1 MDISQLTQF
10 NPWWTEK
17 KVPTA
22 LLGSQKRP
30 YFDLVKKNLE
40 NKFIILL
47 FGLRRVGKT
56 TILYQIIKELL
67 SKDINPLSIFYF
79 SFDEQVAGFKEVVSL
94 YEEKIVKTKI
104 NSSKEKYF
112 CFFDEIQKT
121 QDWQNQ
127 IKILY
132 DTHPGLKIFISG
144 SSSLSLQKQASESLA
159 GRLIDILV
167 KPLDFA
173 EFLDWQNIKI
183 DAKNPEIYQT
193 TAQPL
198 LMDYLRK
205 GGFPEI
211 TFEKDNEL
219 IKTYLKNA
227 ILERILY
234 RDLPQE
240 FGLKDIELLKTLIEL
255 FAKHPG
261 MIVNIEGLS
270 RDLKRSKITIA
281 NYIEYLKYAM
291 LVREVKNL
299 RPGFLITSRKGK
311 KIYPTTTALDFVFQ
325 NDFYDEANLQHIAE
339 TTVANQLDA
348 QYYYKNGFEVDFI
361 QKTNGQILPI
371 EVKYGKPDQSQLVK
385 FQKKFNVQKAILVT
399 KDYFQLNQNGIDNL
413 PLWFFL
419 SKSAISEV

>member
-10 NPWWTEK
+10 NPWWTERM
-17 KVPTA
+17 VPAA

-30 YFDLVKKNLE
+30 YFDSAKKNLE

-47 FGLRRVGKT
+47 YGLRRVGKT
-56 TILYQIIKELL
+56 TILYQIIQELL
-67 SKDINPLSIFYF
+67 NKKVNPLSVLYF
-79 SFDEQVAGFKEVVSL
+79 SFDEQTANIKEIISL
-94 YEEKIVKTKI
+94 YEEKVIKTKI
-104 NSSKEKYF
+104 NNGKENCF

-121 QDWQNQ
+121 ENWQNQ

-167 KPLDFA
+167 KPLGFA
-173 EFLDWQNIKI
+173 EFLEWQNIKI
-183 DAKNPEIYQT
+183 NLKNPEIYQT

-211 TFEKDNEL
+211 TGEKDDGL

-227 ILERILY
+227 ILERIFY

-255 FAKHPG
+255 FAKQPG

-281 NYIEYLKYAM
+281 NYLEYLKYAM
-291 LVREVKNL
+291 LIKEVKNL
-299 RPGFLITSRKGK
+299 RPGFLTTSRKGK
-311 KIYPTTTALDFVFQ
+311 KIYPSTTALCFVFQ
-325 NDFYDEANLQHIAE
+325 NDFYGETNLQHTAE
-339 TTVANQLDA
+339 TAAANHLDA

-361 QKTNGQILPI
+361 QKTNDRILPI
-371 EVKYGKPDQSQLVK
+371 EIKYGKPDQSQLAK
-385 FQKKFNVQKAILVT
+385 FQKKFNVQKSVLVT
-399 KDYFQLNQNGIDNL
+399 KDCFQPNQNGIDYL
-413 PLWFFL
+413 PLWLFL
-419 SKSAISEV
+419 AS

>member
-1 MDISQLTQF
+1 MDISQLAQF

-17 KVPTA
+17 AVPTA

-30 YFDLVKKNLE
+30 YFGLVKKNLE

-47 FGLRRVGKT
+47 YGLRRVGKT
-56 TILYQIIKELL
+56 TILYQTIQEIL
-67 SKDINPLSIFYF
+67 SKSINPLSIFYF
-79 SFDEQVAGFKEVVSL
+79 SFDEQVAGIKEVIDL
-94 YEEKIVKTKI
+94 YEEKVVKTKT
-104 NSSKEKYF
+104 SKEKYF
-112 CFFDEIQKT
+112 FFFDEIQKVE
-121 QDWQNQ
+121 DWQNQ

-167 KPLDFA
+167 KPLSFG
-173 EFLDWQNIKI
+173 EFLDWQNIRI
-183 DAKNPEIYQT
+183 DAKNPEVYQT
-193 TAQPL
+193 SAQPL

-211 TFEKDNEL
+211 TFEKENEL

-255 FAKHPG
+255 FARHPG
-261 MIVNIEGLS
+261 MIVNINNLL
-270 RDLKRSKITIA
+270 RDLARSKITIA
-281 NYIEYLKYAM
+281 NYLEYLKYAM
-291 LVREVKNL
+291 LIREVKNI
-299 RPGFLITSRKGK
+299 RPGFLTTSRKGK
-311 KIYPTTTALDFVFQ
+311 KIYPTTTALGFVFQ
-325 NDFYDEANLQHIAE
+325 NDFYNEANLQHIAE
-339 TTVANQLDA
+339 TAVANQLDA
-348 QYYYKNGFEVDFI
+348 QYYYKNSFEVDFV
-361 QKTNGQILPI
+361 QRSNGQILPI
-371 EVKYGKPDQSQLVK
+371 EVKYGKPDQTQLVK
-385 FQKKFNVQKAILVT
+385 FQKKFKIQKAILVT
-399 KDYFQLNQNGIDNL
+399 KDYFQLNKNGIDSL

-419 SKSAISEV
+419 AQ

>member
-17 KVPTA
+17 KVPTP

-30 YFDLVKKNLE
+30 YFGLVKKNIE

-47 FGLRRVGKT
+47 YGLRRVGKT
-56 TILYQIIKELL
+56 TIIYQIVKELL
-67 SKDINPLSIFYF
+67 DKNINPLSVLYF
-79 SFDEQVAGFKEVVSL
+79 SFDEQAGGLKEVVGL
-94 YEEKIVKTKI
+94 YEEKIIKTKI
-104 NSSKEKYF
+104 NSGKEKYF
-112 CFFDEIQKT
+112 CFFDEIQKAK
-121 QDWQNQ
+121 DWQNQ

-167 KPLDFA
+167 KPLDFG

-183 DAKNPEIYQT
+183 DKKNPEIYQA

-255 FAKHPG
+255 FARHPG
-261 MIVNIEGLS
+261 MIVNIDSLS
-270 RDLKRSKITIA
+270 RNLKRSKITIA

-291 LVREVKNL
+291 LIREVRNL
-299 RPGFLITSRKGK
+299 RPGFLTTSRKGK
-311 KIYPTTTALDFVFQ
+311 KIYPTTTALGFVFQ
-325 NDFYDEANLQHIAE
+325 DDFYDEANLQHIAE
-339 TTVANQLDA
+339 TAVANQLDA
-348 QYYYKNGFEVDFI
+348 QYYYKNGFEVDFV
-361 QKTNGQILPI
+361 QKTNNRILPI
-371 EVKYGKPDQSQLVK
+371 EVKYGKPDRNQLIK
-385 FQKKFNVQKAILVT
+385 FQKKFKVKKSILVT

-419 SKSAISEV
+419 TQNRWI

>member
-17 KVPTA
+17 IVPAT

-47 FGLRRVGKT
+47 YGLRRVGKT
-56 TILYQIIKELL
+56 TIFYQIIKDLL
-67 SKDINPLSIFYF
+67 SKNINPFSVFYF
-79 SFDEQVAGFKEVVSL
+79 SFDERAANIKEIISL
-94 YEEKIVKTKI
+94 YEEKVIKI
-104 NSSKEKYF
+104 KISGGKKKYF
-112 CFFDEIQKT
+112 CFFDEIQKVEN
-121 QDWQNQ
+121 WQNQ

-159 GRLIDILV
+159 GRLIDVLV

-211 TFEKDNEL
+211 TFEQDDEL

-240 FGLKDIELLKTLIEL
+240 FGLKDIELLKILIEL

-261 MIVNIEGLS
+261 MIVNIDGLS
-270 RDLKRSKITIA
+270 HDLKRSKITIA
-281 NYIEYLKYAM
+281 NYLEYLKYAM
-291 LVREVKNL
+291 LIREVKNL
-299 RPGFLITSRKGK
+299 RPGFLTTSRKGK
-311 KIYPTTTALDFVFQ
+311 KIYPTTTALGFVFQ
-325 NDFYDEANLQHIAE
+325 NDFYSEANLQHIAE
-339 TTVANQLDA
+339 TAVANQIDA

-361 QKTNGQILPI
+361 QKTDSRVLPI
-371 EVKYGKPDQSQLVK
+371 EVKYGKPEQNQLIK
-385 FQKKFNVQKAILVT
+385 FQKKFNVQKSILVT
-399 KDYFQLNQNGIDNL
+399 KNYFQLNQNGINNL

-419 SKSAISEV
+419 VQNKL